1 MKFGRVQKQK
11 FGTYDGAYSL
21 ITQREIKDSQITL
34 TDHEVEIVT
43 RFYGDTIHIGNVK
56 DSDGASLKPFRRYPD
71 GTQIH
76 LNLIYPKPAKSEL
89 RLYIAKG
96 RGFMPEAGDVVFIY
110 LKDNELW
117 VGKMSEFNWRFQLSA
132 LADDIDDTS
141 YQDLVN
147 QSRQVTTDVYKRKL
161 QVALDVMAEAN
172 YRCEASPGHRLFVS
186 KATGKN
192 YLEAH
197 HIIPVS
203 LSQQFSQ
210 QLDVKENVVCLCPFC
225 HRALHHAEPRV
236 AIPILNRVVKQRPV
250 FEKFGVSLEDLYNF
264 YALEKIV

>member
-1 MKFGRVQKQK
+1 M
-11 FGTYDGAYSL
+11 DAY
-21 ITQREIKDSQITL
+21 
-34 TDHEVEIVT
+34 
-43 RFYGDTIHIGNVK
+43 
-56 DSDGASLKPFRRYPD
+56 
-71 GTQIH
+71 
-76 LNLIYPKPAKSEL
+76 
-89 RLYIAKG
+89 
-96 RGFMPEAGDVVFIY
+96 
-110 LKDNELW
+110 
-117 VGKMSEFNWRFQLSA
+117 
-132 LADDIDDTS
+132 
-141 YQDLVN
+141 
-147 QSRQVTTDVYKRKL
+147 
-161 QVALDVMAEAN
+161 
-172 YRCEASPGHRLFVS
+172 VS